1 MRAVQFS
8 CNVALSG
15 NKFRNPRTAIP
26 LRSWHSHTLGIAKPQ
41 TELDRL

>member
-15 NKFRNPRTAIP
+15 NREQIP
-26 LRSWHSHTLGIAKPQ
+26 KAKPPHGY
-41 TELDRL
+41 TPALLA

>member
-15 NKFRNPRTAIP
+15 EQIP
-26 LRSWHSHTLGIAKPQ
+26 KAKPPHGY
-41 TELDRL
+41 TPALLA